1 MRKITVFNYVSLDG
15 YFAGANGEIDW
26 FKSIKK
32 DDEFE
37 EDTHRQSG
45 SGGTIIFGRTTYEM
59 MKSYWPTPDAIQA
72 DPEMAR
78 VVNLSEKIVF
88 SSKLKMAEDGAN
100 WKNVRLMNRIDTE
113 NINRLKSETGKDIV
127 IIGSGS
133 IVRQLTDLGLID
145 EFELMVV
152 PVILGNGKSL
162 FADVKSKELELVGM
176 KAYKNGI
183 VMLRYKPA

>member
-15 YFAGANGEIDW
+15 YFTGANGEINW

-32 DDEFE
+32 DDEFDK
-37 EDTHRQSG
+37 DTHRQSG
-45 SGGTIIFGRTTYEM
+45 SGGTIIFGRTTYDM
-59 MKSYWPTPDAIQA
+59 MKGYWPTRDAIKA
-72 DPEMAR
+72 DQEMAR

-88 SSKLKMAEDGAN
+88 SSKLKKVEDGPN
-100 WKNVRLMNRIDTE
+100 WKNVRLMSGIDAE
-113 NINRLKSETGKDIV
+113 SINRLKSETGKDIV

-152 PVILGNGKSL
+152 PVILGKGKSL
-162 FADVKSKELELVGM
+162 FADVENKELELVET